1 MTASRSNSGRQDV
14 KGNRLEIC
22 GDLYLFLSK
31 KGFFLFTSL
40 TDFLLGMPMD
50 EDVIVGAAAVTYIAI
65 TYATNILKKEER
77 KRQKAF

>member
-1 MTASRSNSGRQDV
+1 M
-14 KGNRLEIC
+14 EIC

-50 EDVIVGAAAVTYIAI
+50 EDVMVGAAAVTCIAI